1 MDWALMAKYTPV
13 LLDGLALTMIISV
26 AGMSLALLMGAGLSL
41 LRRSGNRFA
50 SGAARAYTEVILGIP
65 ILVLMYLLFFVL
77 PEFDILISPLAAG
90 LLTLM
95 LYYAPYIAEVIRG
108 ALNAIPRGQIEA
120 AQTIGMSRFQAMR
133 RIVLP
138 QAVGLMLPPLTGL
151 SIGLIKDSAIL
162 SVISVHELA
171 FQAKQVVS
179 RTYAPLEVYLLVA
192 VGYWVTTFVLE
203 SAMRKLEHRMTRH
216 RTA

>member
-1 MDWALMAKYTPV
+1 MAKYTPV
-13 LLDGLALTMIISV
+13 LLDGLSLTVIISV
-26 AGMSLALLMGAGLSL
+26 AGMVLALLMGAVLCAVRHSA
-41 LRRSGNRFA
+41 NRIA
-50 SGAARAYTEVILGIP
+50 RVTARAYTEVILGVP

-77 PEFDILISPLAAG
+77 PEFGILISPLAAG
-90 LLTLM
+90 LLTLT
-95 LYYAPYIAEVIRG
+95 LYYAPYIAEAIRG

-120 AQTIGMSRFQAMR
+120 GRAIGMSRLETMR

-151 SIGLIKDSAIL
+151 FIGLIKDSAIL

-179 RTYAPLEVYLLVA
+179 RTYAPFEVYLLVA
-192 VGYWVTTFVLE
+192 VGYWVTTFVLD
-203 SAMRKLEHRMTRH
+203 SVMRKFEHRVTRY
-216 RTA
+216 RAA